1 MKQVRVRD
9 IMTTDV
15 FTLSREELTL
25 DAARKLGR
33 QRVSGAPVVERGRIL
48 GVVSTSDLLDLRDPR
63 DPRDTSEPRG
73 SAGNDLTVNDVMTH
87 LVFAVRPG
95 DSALLAVRLMV
106 EEGIHRA
113 IVVDE
118 AGKLAG
124 IVTPMDVLRAM
135 ARGAHIEEDDAPSSD
150 FMPHAEPA
158 VAVQYTDLR
167 AFTVRA

>member
-15 FTLSREELTL
+15 FTLSREEAVLE
-25 DAARKLGR
+25 AARKLGR

-48 GVVSTSDLLDLRDPR
+48 GVVSTSDLLDMSGHH
-63 DPRDTSEPRG
+63 TS
-73 SAGNDLTVNDVMTH
+73 ADQALTVNDVMTH

-95 DSALLAVRLMV
+95 DLALLAVRLMA
-106 EEGIHRA
+106 EEGIHRT

-118 AGKLAG
+118 TGKLAG

-135 ARGAHIEEDDAPSSD
+135 ARGAHVEEEDATSSD

-158 VAVQYTDLR
+158 VAVQAVDLR
-167 AFTVRA
+167 DLSVRA